1 MRQTLML
8 LLALALP
15 ATSFASTTTTFI
27 AAQDGVQI
35 AVHHY
40 ARDTGPT
47 RATPVLLVH
56 GTWGD
61 SRTWT
66 FPGRSCVD
74 YLTQRGY
81 DVFAVDL
88 RGMGD
93 SFFAAS
99 YFAIGL
105 PERTQDVAAAGGYVA
120 ATTGHKPVVI
130 GWSQGGVVA
139 ALAAA
144 AAPDAFAGIGL
155 FGVPAHG
162 FHVDP
167 ALVPVIQSVVASGAD
182 RWLPPPEIL
191 FAGIF
196 GFDPVTGAP
205 TIGADAF
212 AQFVA
217 LSEPDSLN
225 AILQEASPDFW
236 AAAVTPRFASIQI
249 PALVV
254 AGAKD
259 AFVLPGEAQ
268 AVYDLLGSKD
278 KDLVLLGRNAHGFFL
293 EDDFNAT
300 QRVFDAFLA
309 KF

>member
-1 MRQTLML
+1 MRKAFLL
-8 LLALALP
+8 LLALAAP
-15 ATSFASTTTTFI
+15 GFASSSTTFVTT
-27 AAQDGVQI
+27 QDGIQV
-35 AVHHY
+35 AVHRY
-40 ARDTGPT
+40 LRDTGPT
-47 RATPVLLVH
+47 HASVLLVH

-61 SRTWT
+61 ARTWT
-66 FPGRSCVD
+66 FAGRSCVD
-74 YLTQRGY
+74 YLTERGY
-81 DVFAVDL
+81 EVFAVDL

-93 SFFAAS
+93 SIFPAS
-99 YFAIGL
+99 YWAIGL
-105 PERTQDVAAAGGYVA
+105 PERTQDVAAAAAYVA
-120 ATTGHKPVVI
+120 ATAGRKPVVI

-139 ALAAA
+139 ALVAA
-144 AAPDAFAGIGL
+144 AAPDLFAGIGL
-155 FGVPAHG
+155 FSVPARG

-167 ALVPVIQSVVASGAD
+167 ALLPIIQAVVQNGAD
-182 RWLPPPEIL
+182 RWLPPEGIL

-196 GFDPVTGAP
+196 GFDPVTGGA

-217 LSEPDSLN
+217 QSQPDSLL
-225 AILQEASPDFW
+225 AILQEASPEFW

-254 AGAKD
+254 AGAND

-268 AVYDLLGSKD
+268 TVYDLLGSKD
-278 KDLVLLGRNAHGFFL
+278 KDLILLGRNAHGFFL
-293 EDDFNAT
+293 EDNFNAT

>member
-1 MRQTLML
+1 MLKSFLL
-8 LLALALP
+8 LLALASP
-15 ATSFASTTTTFI
+15 ATSLASTSTTFVP
-27 AAQDGVQI
+27 AQDGVQI
-35 AVHHY
+35 AVHRFV
-40 ARDTGPT
+40 RDSGPT
-47 RATPVLLVH
+47 RGPVLLVH

-61 SRTWT
+61 FRTWT
-66 FPGRSCVD
+66 FPGRSYVD
-74 YLTQRGY
+74 NLTDRGY
-81 DVFAVDL
+81 EVFAVDL

-93 SFFAAS
+93 STFPAS
-99 YFAIGL
+99 YSAIGI
-105 PERTQDVAAAGGYVA
+105 PERTQDVAAAAAYVGGS
-120 ATTGHKPVVI
+120 TGRRPIVI

-139 ALAAA
+139 ALVAA
-144 AAPDAFAGIGL
+144 AAPDLFAGIGL

-167 ALVPVIQSVVASGAD
+167 ALVPIVNAVVASGAD

-196 GFDPVTGAP
+196 GFDPVTGLP
-205 TIGADAF
+205 TISDEAF

-217 LSEPDSLN
+217 LSEADSLL
-225 AILQEASPDFW
+225 AILQEVSPEFW
-236 AAAVTPRFASIQI
+236 AAAVTPRFASIEI

-254 AGAKD
+254 AGARD

-293 EDDFNAT
+293 EDNFNAT
-300 QRVFDAFLA
+300 QRVLDAFLA

>member
-1 MRQTLML
+1 MRKIFFL
-8 LLALALP
+8 LLALAAP
-15 ATSFASTTTTFI
+15 GFASSSTTFVT
-27 AAQDGVQI
+27 AQDGVQV
-35 AVHHY
+35 AVHRY
-40 ARDTGPT
+40 VRDTGPT
-47 RATPVLLVH
+47 RAPVLLVH

-61 SRTWT
+61 ARTWT
-66 FPGRSCVD
+66 FAGRSCVD
-74 YLTQRGY
+74 DLTQRGY
-81 DVFAVDL
+81 EVYAVDL

-93 SFFAAS
+93 SSFSAS
-99 YFAIGL
+99 FWSIGL
-105 PERTQDVAAAGGYVA
+105 PERTQDVAAAAAYVS
-120 ATTGHKPVVI
+120 ATSGRKPVVI

-139 ALAAA
+139 ALVAA
-144 AAPDAFAGIGL
+144 AAPDLFAGIGL

-167 ALVPVIQSVVASGAD
+167 ALVPVIQAVVNSGTD

-191 FAGIF
+191 FGGIF
-196 GFDPVTGAP
+196 GFDPVTGRP
-205 TIGADAF
+205 TIDADTF
-212 AQFVA
+212 ARFASQ
-217 LSEPDSLN
+217 SEPDSLL

-236 AAAVTPRFASIQI
+236 AAAVTPRFAAIQI
-249 PALVV
+249 PALVA
-254 AGAKD
+254 AGAND

-293 EDDFNAT
+293 EDNFNAT

>member
-61 SRTWT
+61 SRTWA

-162 FHVDP
+162 FN
-167 ALVPVIQSVVASGAD
+167 VVASGAD

>member
-1 MRQTLML
+1 MRNVILL
-8 LLALALP
+8 LLALASP
-15 ATSFASTTTTFI
+15 ASFASSSTTFI
-27 AAQDGVQI
+27 TTPDGVQI
-35 AVHHY
+35 AVHRY
-40 ARDTGPT
+40 VRDTGPT
-47 RATPVLLVH
+47 RASVLLVH

-66 FPGRSCVD
+66 FDGRSCVD

-81 DVFAVDL
+81 EVFAVDL

-93 SFFAAS
+93 SSYPAS

-105 PERTQDVAAAGGYVA
+105 PERTQDVAAAA
-120 ATTGHKPVVI
+120 AYIASTSGRKPVVI

-139 ALAAA
+139 ALVAA
-144 AAPDAFAGIGL
+144 AAPDLFAGIGL
-155 FGVPAHG
+155 FSVPAHG

-167 ALVPVIQSVVASGAD
+167 ALVPIIQAVVASGTD

-191 FAGIF
+191 FAGVF
-196 GFDPVTGAP
+196 GFDPVTGDP

-212 AQFVA
+212 GRFVA
-217 LSEPDSLN
+217 QSQADSLL
-225 AILQEASPDFW
+225 AILQEASPEFW

-268 AVYDLLGSKD
+268 TVYDLLGSKD

-293 EDDFNAT
+293 EDNFNAT